1 MLLHTIL
8 LAGRLIG
15 IEESGDR
22 RRLGFP
28 PFLFPP
34 CRLPPCPSLPAE
46 AKKRVTGTDRLQAG
60 PRCSEY
66 APELVNLTVPW
77 EWWTIPPC
85 QGIEPH
91 KYTAQHTQWYSVP
104 GLMTHAMSKV
114 LLLRV
119 GIDSGC
125 GGTLGPIFPDGTFEY
140 VPIPESPEYVSPRS
154 VYYRDL
160 PARHG
165 GTLAQYVPRRYRDA
179 PAHYD
184 PEFETFTY
192 GDPTRNKRA
201 QLLRLDDGDLLVF
214 YAGLCQE
221 GVRTTSRL
229 YIIGYFTVAS
239 AESVNVTNSWPPPNS
254 SHLLG
259 NAHLRRNRP
268 DDGLVV
274 VCGHARSSRLLDRA
288 IAISD
293 EAQTAT
299 KEVENRIAIHG
310 SLKRAIGRWVPSE
323 YIVNAV
329 DWIVGHGHPRGH

>member
-1 MLLHTIL
+1 
-8 LAGRLIG
+8 
-15 IEESGDR
+15 
-22 RRLGFP
+22 
-28 PFLFPP
+28 
-34 CRLPPCPSLPAE
+34 
-46 AKKRVTGTDRLQAG
+46 
-60 PRCSEY
+60 
-66 APELVNLTVPW
+66 
-77 EWWTIPPC
+77 
-85 QGIEPH
+85 
-91 KYTAQHTQWYSVP
+91 
-104 GLMTHAMSKV
+104 MSNA

-140 VPIPESPEYVSPRS
+140 VPIPESSQYLSPRS
-154 VYYRDL
+154 LYFRDL

-165 GTLAQYVPRRYRDA
+165 GMLAQYVPAKYREA
-179 PAHYD
+179 AAHYD

-214 YAGLCQE
+214 YAGLSPVE
-221 GVRTTSRL
+221 SRAASRL

-239 AESVNVTNSWPPPNS
+239 VESISAANSWPPPNF

-274 VCGHARSSRLLDRA
+274 VCGHARASRLLDRA

-299 KEVENRIAIHG
+299 TEVENRIGVHG

-323 YIVNAV
+323 CVAKAV
-329 DWIVGHGHPRGH
+329 DWIV